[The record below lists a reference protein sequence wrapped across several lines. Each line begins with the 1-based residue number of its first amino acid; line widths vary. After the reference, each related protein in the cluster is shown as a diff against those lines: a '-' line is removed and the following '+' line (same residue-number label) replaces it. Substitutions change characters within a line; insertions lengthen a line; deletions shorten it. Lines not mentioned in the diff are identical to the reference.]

1 MKRIDITKM
10 SINELEE
17 FVQFLRDTHEIIEE
31 SQNKWESERSAEKLA
46 DLKFEGKPLD

>member
-17 FVQFLRDTHEIIEE
+17 FVQFLRDTHEIINELNE
-31 SQNKWESERSAEKLA
+31 NYEQ
-46 DLKFEGKPLD
+46 

>member
-31 SQNKWESERSAEKLA
+31 SQNKWELQRTPEISG
-46 DLKFEGKPLD
+46 DQNN